1 MRRAPCGMRFRG
13 TLRGIFVIGA
23 SRLAGFAGIKQEL
36 SPKAT
41 PELLIANLP
50 ASTHQRI
57 RASTHVSVM
66 HFMNTVIV
74 FQICLLTKDSGLV
87 IITFKNKCG
96 ERK

>member
-50 ASTHQRI
+50 ASTHPRINACFRHAFYEYRYSISNLSIDKRQR
-57 RASTHVSVM
+57 SCYYHV
-66 HFMNTVIV
+66 
-74 FQICLLTKDSGLV
+74 
-87 IITFKNKCG
+87 
-96 ERK
+96 